1 MILHHSESED
11 HQNMYMESQL
21 HSGKFTHFFLH
32 FNYLNNLLLIFY
44 AAVRIGDG
52 YINNQIAL

>member
-1 MILHHSESED
+1 MLHHSESED
-11 HQNMYMESQL
+11 QQNTYMKIQL
-21 HSGKFTHFFLH
+21 HSGKLTHFLH
-32 FNYLNNLLLIFY
+32 FNCLNNLFIIFY